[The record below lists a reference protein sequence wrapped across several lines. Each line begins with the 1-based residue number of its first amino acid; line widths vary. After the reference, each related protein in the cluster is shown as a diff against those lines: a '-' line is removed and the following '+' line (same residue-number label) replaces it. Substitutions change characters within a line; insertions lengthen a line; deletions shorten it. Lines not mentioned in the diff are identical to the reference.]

1 VPDRSSRGTGR
12 RERIAH
18 PDEVASAILLG
29 TPLTMAAVPLVLT
42 ALV

>member
-1 VPDRSSRGTGR
+1 VPDRASFGTGR

-18 PDEVASAILLG
+18 PEELASAILLG
-29 TPLTMAAVPLVLT
+29 TLLTMAAVPLVLT